1 MLTYR
6 QDGEKSEVKSM
17 QKHLTEKDIKEGEEL
32 MQILENLPEEGRK
45 QVITYASALIDRQM
59 IENLGKKAG

>member
-1 MLTYR
+1 
-6 QDGEKSEVKSM
+6 M

-45 QVITYASALIDRQM
+45 QVIIYASALIDRQM
-59 IENLGKKAG
+59 IENLGKKAGQEVRKCGNYV